1 MKARYIDIVK
11 KWAFVFAYGIGEDDV
26 EDVGDWLEAL
36 GASRREIARA
46 CRVILRTNKG
56 FTYSNSDLRMSVVCI
71 SHASSMAQ
79 WFDTVAHEVDHLQN
93 TILDYYQ
100 VAPGTEDAAWLQ
112 GYLVRQIVK
121 VMHNA

>member
-36 GASRREIARA
+36 GASRREISRA
-46 CRVILRTNKG
+46 CRMILGTNKG

-71 SHASSMAQ
+71 SHASSREQ
-79 WFDTVAHEVDHLQN
+79 WWDTLVHEIHHIVN
-93 TILDYYQ
+93 TIINYYGVDY
-100 VAPGTEDAAWLQ
+100 ESEEAAYLQ
-112 GYLVRQIVK
+112 GY
-121 VMHNA
+121 VMRKIIEVL